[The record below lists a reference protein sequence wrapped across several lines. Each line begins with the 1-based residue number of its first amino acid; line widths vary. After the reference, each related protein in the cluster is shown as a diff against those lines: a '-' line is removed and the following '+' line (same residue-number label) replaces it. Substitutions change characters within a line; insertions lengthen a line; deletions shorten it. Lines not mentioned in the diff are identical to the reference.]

1 MKYLFRLLNWEPTFF
16 TENSWKGI
24 FLTYLTVFGC
34 YMLIAYSPELTELT
48 RGKEIY
54 LKEWG
59 NPRRHEWHM
68 FFANIMLFV
77 ATIGLSLKSYSLY
90 KQTKSIKQ

>member
-1 MKYLFRLLNWEPTFF
+1 MKFLIALLKWEPAFF

-24 FLTYLTVFGC
+24 TLTYLTVLGC
-34 YMLIAYSPELTELT
+34 YLLIAYSPELTELT

-68 FFANIMLFV
+68 FFANIMLTI
-77 ATIGLSLKSYSLY
+77 ATIGLLLKSYSLY
-90 KQTKSIKQ
+90 KLNKK